1 MQTIYK
7 IYFEL
12 LFDIPLALLLF
23 RISENRQDKPVSC
36 YTKLMYCLILFC
48 ISYFLNASL
57 FSVILCFITL
67 PLIYSLYVFPKNY
80 RIALRN
86 FFEFVV
92 FYFMIYIIIVIVYT
106 LLFNDQDITIISQQ
120 YNTYKSAIINLL
132 TYIIY
137 ALTSNLV
144 QINITKSIYIL
155 FFNAVVISISV
166 ILGYT
171 TLSLNLWDSGSTI
184 LPVIFATIFVLIII
198 CISLYNKFLSI
209 IEENTNYRFK
219 LELDKMEQ
227 EYSAKLDDKLNQ
239 LHSLRHD
246 MKNHLIVI
254 DGYASQ
260 HNDRKIH
267 EYIHNISEDL
277 SLTNTVDSGSH
288 IVSALI
294 AEKEDKA
301 KSQNIRC
308 EINIST
314 PGINIDDFSI
324 TTIIGNLFDNAIKA
338 AAECEHGW
346 IRFSITQT
354 GSYMNIVIENSYSGN
369 IIENNGEFT
378 STKNDKVL
386 PHGIGIKN
394 VRKVVSNLNGHIDFS
409 YASGYFSVKAELPN
423 YS

>member
-1 MQTIYK
+1 MNNYINIFLEFLY
-7 IYFEL
+7 L
-12 LFDIPLALLLF
+12 LCNAFLLF
-23 RISENRQDKPVSC
+23 RICEENMHNKISIPM
-36 YTKLMYCLILFC
+36 KLFYI
-48 ISYFLNASL
+48 I
-57 FSVILCFITL
+57 V
-67 PLIYSLYVFPKNY
+67 
-80 RIALRN
+80 
-86 FFEFVV
+86 FVV
-92 FYFMIYIIIVIVYT
+92 FPATIHAIGILSYFAPILFMLIIFRKLNKLLLKCLFNYIAILFLFIPIATIQT
-106 LLFNDQDITIISQQ
+106 LLLNDAHFALSSQEYLNYKTTTIFIVV
-120 YNTYKSAIINLL
+120 YN
-132 TYIIY
+132 
-137 ALTSNLV
+137 
-144 QINITKSIYIL
+144 IYIL
-155 FFNAVVISISV
+155 YTNNIKRKSSAYFYSYAFTII
-166 ILGYT
+166 ILGLSMLLGYI
-171 TLSLNLWDSGSTI
+171 TLSICIENPNSYNLI
-184 LPVIFATIFVLIII
+184 VIFSIIFLFLII
-198 CISLYNKFLSI
+198 CISLYDKFLAV

-260 HNDRKIH
+260 HNDKKIH

-277 SLTNTVDSGSH
+277 SLTNAVDSGSH

-314 PGINIDDFSI
+314 PSINIDDFSI

-338 AAECEHGW
+338 ASECEHGW

-354 GSYMNIVIENSYSGN
+354 GSYMSIVIENSYSGN

-409 YASGYFSVKAELPN
+409 YASGYFSVKAQLPN

>member
-1 MQTIYK
+1 MQTFYD
-7 IYFEL
+7 IYFGL
-12 LFDIPLALLLF
+12 LYDIPIALLLF
-23 RISENRQDKPVSC
+23 RTVESKQTKPIP
-36 YTKLMYCLILFC
+36 YYIKLIYCVILF
-48 ISYFLNASL
+48 
-57 FSVILCFITL
+57 FSSFFSSFLCFVIL
-67 PLIYSLYVFPKNY
+67 PLIYCIYVFSGKY
-80 RIALRN
+80 QIALKHLIK
-86 FFEFVV
+86 FEF
-92 FYFMIYIIIVIVYT
+92 FYFVIFILLIAVYT
-106 LLFNDQDITIISQQ
+106 IIFNDYDFSIDSHL
-120 YNTYKSAIINLL
+120 YNTYKSAILNLM
-132 TYIIY
+132 TYIIFV
-137 ALTSNLV
+137 LTSNAK
-144 QINITKSIYIL
+144 QITCTKNSYIL
-155 FFNAVVISISV
+155 FFNITIMTISML
-166 ILGYT
+166 LGYI
-171 TLSLNLWDSGSTI
+171 TLSICIENPNSYNLI
-184 LPVIFATIFVLIII
+184 VIFSIIFLFLII
-198 CISLYNKFLSI
+198 CISLYDKFLAV

-338 AAECEHGW
+338 ASECEHGW

-354 GSYMNIVIENSYSGN
+354 GSYMSIVIENSYSGN

-394 VRKVVSNLNGHIDFS
+394 VRKVVSDLNGQIDFS
-409 YASGYFSVKAELPN
+409 YTDGYFSVKAEIPN
-423 YS
+423 YN

>member
-23 RISENRQDKPVSC
+23 RISENRQDKPVSY

-80 RIALRN
+80 RIALRT
-86 FFEFVV
+86 FFEFVI
-92 FYFMIYIIIVIVYT
+92 FYFIIYIIIVIVYT

-120 YNTYKSAIINLL
+120 YSTYKSAIINLL

-324 TTIIGNLFDNAIKA
+324 TTIIGNLFDNAITA
-338 AAECEHGW
+338 ASECEHGW
-346 IRFSITQT
+346 IRFSLTQT
-354 GSYMNIVIENSYSGN
+354 GSYMNIVVENSCSGN

-394 VRKVVSNLNGHIDFS
+394 VRKVVSNLNGQIDFS
-409 YASGYFSVKAELPN
+409 YSSEYFSVKAELPN

>member
-86 FFEFVV
+86 FFEFVI

-106 LLFNDQDITIISQQ
+106 LIFNDQDITIISQQ
-120 YNTYKSAIINLL
+120 YNTYKSTIINLL

-171 TLSLNLWDSGSTI
+171 TLSLNLWDSGSTV

-198 CISLYNKFLSI
+198 CISLYNKFLFI

-227 EYSAKLDDKLNQ
+227 VYSAQLDDKLNQ

-294 AEKEDKA
+294 AEKENKA

-338 AAECEHGW
+338 ASECEHGW
-346 IRFSITQT
+346 IRFSLTQT
-354 GSYMNIVIENSYSGN
+354 GSYMNIVIENSCSGN

-394 VRKVVSNLNGHIDFS
+394 VRKVVSNLNGQIDFS